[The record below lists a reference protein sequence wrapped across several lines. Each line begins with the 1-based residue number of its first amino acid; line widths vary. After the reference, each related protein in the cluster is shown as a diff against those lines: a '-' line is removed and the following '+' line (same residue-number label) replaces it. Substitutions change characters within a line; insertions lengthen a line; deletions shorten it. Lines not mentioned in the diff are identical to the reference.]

1 MSLRSLIRGWPW
13 LAGVLLL
20 AVAAAILAGTIAQRR
35 TIAQQQVEVTQ
46 DARLRAALLDS
57 EIARFRLLPLTFA
70 DDRNVAAAITGT
82 AAARSAL
89 NRKLE
94 ALAHVTGAPAIYV
107 VGPDGWSIAA
117 SNWRSPRAFVG
128 IDYRTRPYVR
138 QAKETGEGSHF
149 AIGSVSQRPGLYLAA
164 RAAAGGITVIKLEFD
179 RIERAWAR
187 SGGISFVHDAGQ
199 RILVTSR
206 PGWRFATVAH
216 GASTW
221 HGAST
226 ARGGG
231 QTRVALVPVGDGRVR
246 IGGAGPSF
254 VAHAVPVSQP
264 GWRLVQM
271 RPVDRAIAAARWFA
285 AAAAGASVVAL
296 GVIAWALRQRHLAT
310 RRRTAELEAAVA
322 ERTADLRREAAERA
336 RSEARGAELREGLR
350 QANRLASLGQIT
362 ASVAHETAQPVAAIR
377 TYAET
382 SRMLLDRDDP
392 DAVRANLRTIAQ
404 LADRVGVV
412 TAQLRAFSRR
422 QPRELRPVSLAEVI
436 DGALLIVREQLKEAV
451 LERPAVD
458 PALMVVGGKVRL
470 EQVLVN
476 LVQNALDALA
486 GRVERR
492 ITLTL
497 IEDEAEVRLRVADS
511 GPGID
516 PAIAAGLFKPF
527 NTSREAGLGLGLVIA
542 QDIMADLGGWL
553 HHLPSASGALF
564 EIGMRRA

>member
-1 MSLRSLIRGWPW
+1 MSLRPLIRGWPW

-20 AVAAAILAGTIAQRR
+20 AIAAAILAGALAQRR
-35 TIAQQQVEVTQ
+35 TIAQQQIEVTQ

-57 EIARFRLLPLTFA
+57 EIARFRLLPLTLA
-70 DDRNVAAAITGT
+70 NDRDISAAIAGTG
-82 AAARSAL
+82 AARPAL

-94 ALAHVTGAPAIYV
+94 ALARVTGAPAIYV

-128 IDYRTRPYVR
+128 IDYHSRPYVR
-138 QAKETGEGSHF
+138 QAEARGEGSHF

-164 RAAAGGITVIKLEFD
+164 RTATGGVTVIKLEFD

-187 SGGISFVHDAGQ
+187 SGGISFVQDARQ

-206 PGWRFATVAH
+206 PGWRFATVTRA
-216 GASTW
+216 
-221 HGAST
+221 T
-226 ARGGG
+226 APAAG
-231 QTRVALVPVGDGRVR
+231 TVALVPLGDGRVR
-246 IGGAGPSF
+246 IGGAPASY
-254 VAHAVPVSQP
+254 VAQMVPVSQP
-264 GWRLVQM
+264 GWQLVQM
-271 RPVDRAIAAARWFA
+271 RPVDRAVAAARLFA
-285 AAAAGASVVAL
+285 AAAAGASVLAL
-296 GVIAWALRQRHLAT
+296 GVIAWAMRQRVLAT

-336 RSEARGAELREGLR
+336 LSDARGAELREALR

-382 SRMLLDRDDP
+382 SRMLLDRDEP
-392 DAVRANLRTIAQ
+392 DEVRANLRTIAQ

-422 QPRELRPVSLAEVI
+422 QTDELRPVSLAEVI
-436 DGALLIVREQLKEAV
+436 DGALLIVREQLRDAV
-451 LERPAVD
+451 LDRPAID
-458 PALMVVGGKVRL
+458 PALRVVGGKVRL

-486 GRVERR
+486 GRAERR

-497 IEDEAEVRLRVADS
+497 VEEESRVRLRVADT

-527 NTSREAGLGLGLVIA
+527 NTSRAAGLGLGLVIA
-542 QDIMADLGGWL
+542 QDIMTDLGGWL
-553 HHLPSASGALF
+553 HHLPAPGGAVF